1 MTRFNPSAEEALS
14 FLVQRGDW
22 SQICLCLTQNKGVI
36 QPTITSRRVCV
47 NFFFKAW
54 NQMHPT
60 LAKGKHFRSSDA
72 FTQMKEG
79 NVQKSQKLKT
89 DQFTEL
95 NSGWEL
101 TN

>member
-1 MTRFNPSAEEALS
+1 
-14 FLVQRGDW
+14 
-22 SQICLCLTQNKGVI
+22 
-36 QPTITSRRVCV
+36 
-47 NFFFKAW
+47 
-54 NQMHPT
+54 MHPT

-79 NVQKSQKLKT
+79 NVQKSQKLKI

-101 TN
+101 MN

>member
-1 MTRFNPSAEEALS
+1 MPMLNSEQGCNSANNNHS
-14 FLVQRGDW
+14 TCV
-22 SQICLCLTQNKGVI
+22 LT
-36 QPTITSRRVCV
+36 
-47 NFFFKAW
+47 FFFNAW

-79 NVQKSQKLKT
+79 NVQKSQKLKI

-101 TN
+101 MN

>member
-1 MTRFNPSAEEALS
+1 
-14 FLVQRGDW
+14 
-22 SQICLCLTQNKGVI
+22 
-36 QPTITSRRVCV
+36 
-47 NFFFKAW
+47 
-54 NQMHPT
+54 MHPT
-60 LAKGKHFRSSDA
+60 LAKGKHLRSSDA

-79 NVQKSQKLKT
+79 NVQKNQKLKI